1 MGALVHPSLVSVLVR
16 QLPAPILRA
25 LDAWSRRVA
34 RRRWEQRQQRWQQRH
49 AAGAAPADSTID
61 YQLKP
66 WRD

>member
-16 QLPAPILRA
+16 QLPGPVLRA

-34 RRRWEQRQQRWQQRH
+34 KRRWEQRQRKWQQRH
-49 AAGAAPADSTID
+49 AVTTAPADSTIG